1 MSTTGSELPP
11 GDSIARTSSRRAG
24 LSIQSLLLIML
35 LLVSLLSSVVVG
47 LIGYLNGSDSLRD
60 ATFDRLI
67 GVRDSRAREVTNLF
81 DRIRNTLL
89 LQSRSEETLDA
100 IRDFTAAFEE
110 LQSVELTAERR
121 PGSARTSA
129 VRSADNGETPPGD
142 ATGRI
147 IDPSSFMP
155 SSPAESYLQLNYT
168 ITFSDFEDSVA
179 TDDAGDTSVWSE
191 ANARYHDQ
199 FRWMTELVDF
209 EDVLLIDTK
218 GNVVYVRVQGCR
230 SWNEPAHLAILLQQS
245 GSGLYGRPRHE
256 HPRQRRVHRLRGVP
270 AVSRRSRGMGGF
282 PDRADG
288 QAIGAIAVELS
299 IDSINSVMTG
309 GSEWAARRPNLT
321 KAESSGTKAAIA
333 QRIVNTGNALLLQ
346 PVTTGA
352 VQHALNSETGT
363 LIGHSYLGD
372 EPLAASAPVQVDNL
386 DWVIVAEIETDEAF
400 APVRKFTRNLVL
412 SSTALVVVS
421 LFSLILA
428 QLIVRPLRRL
438 KVAAGRV
445 AAGEQGVQA
454 TRGEATSLRMSE
466 RNSTT

>member
-168 ITFSDFEDSVA
+168 ITF
-179 TDDAGDTSVWSE
+179 T
-191 ANARYHDQ
+191 
-199 FRWMTELVDF
+199 DF

-245 GSGLYGRPRHE
+245 GLGLYGRPQHE

-309 GSEWAARRPNLT
+309 GSEWAARGLNLT

-333 QRIVNTGNALLLQ
+333 QRIVNTGNALAA
-346 PVTTGA
+346 PA
-352 VQHALNSETGT
+352 
-363 LIGHSYLGD
+363 GHNWRR
-372 EPLAASAPVQVDNL
+372 SACP
-386 DWVIVAEIETDEAF
+386 
-400 APVRKFTRNLVL
+400 
-412 SSTALVVVS
+412 
-421 LFSLILA
+421 
-428 QLIVRPLRRL
+428 
-438 KVAAGRV
+438 
-445 AAGEQGVQA
+445 EQ
-454 TRGEATSLRMSE
+454 
-466 RNSTT
+466 